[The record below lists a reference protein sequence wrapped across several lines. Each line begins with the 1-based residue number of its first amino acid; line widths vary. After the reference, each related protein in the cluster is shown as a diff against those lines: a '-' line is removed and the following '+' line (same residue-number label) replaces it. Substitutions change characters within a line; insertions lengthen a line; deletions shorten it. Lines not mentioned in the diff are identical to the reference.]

1 MSVQFHTVSRLCTMG
16 KCYLHVTYSHRVFTV
31 QQMIARACVCGS
43 LAWLWRRSSRH
54 SNAVWNREHTKS
66 FLATF
71 TKSGGAHAHALAR
84 LPPSGRGTNR
94 PRLSTRPYTQG
105 AGKGDT
111 HWAPL
116 WHTATVVHHV
126 HASTS
131 LRAAKPRR
139 AVGLPQHQ
147 EGGVPVQFVT
157 GARRTPAMLH

>member
-1 MSVQFHTVSRLCTMG
+1 
-16 KCYLHVTYSHRVFTV
+16 
-31 QQMIARACVCGS
+31 MIACACVCSS

-71 TKSGGAHAHALAR
+71 TKSGGPYAHALAR
-84 LPPSGRGTNR
+84 LPPSSRGTNR

-111 HWAPL
+111 HWPPL

-147 EGGVPVQFVT
+147 EGRCPCSSSQVLDAHPPCFTRTRCTISQY
-157 GARRTPAMLH
+157 TPAQRFPWYPWTFSNDDDVVFL